1 MCDISFMNGKGL
13 LGQAIKRIHE
23 DKLINEPLKLEK
35 FILDRDNDIP
45 KLNNDSQP
53 IIKSNLDIKTLNNME
68 RWLLIYNNTQNENNS
83 QTDNNITILNNKS
96 NVLENA
102 LKFLINDYTELNN
115 EFIKNI
121 HLTDNEKINDLF
133 QIEIYDESVNNISKK
148 WNLIIKYE
156 NIFKN
161 LINILDENMKKTV
174 QLNEL

>member
-13 LGQAIKRIHE
+13 LGQAIKKIHE

-35 FILDRDNDIP
+35 FILERDNDIP
-45 KLNNDSQP
+45 KINNDSQP
-53 IIKSNLDIKTLNNME
+53 NIKSNLDNKTLNNME
-68 RWLLIYNNTQNENNS
+68 RWLLIYNTQNDNNGDI
-83 QTDNNITILNNKS
+83 DNNITILNNKS

-102 LKFLINDYTELNN
+102 LKFLLNDYTKLNN

-121 HLTDNEKINDLF
+121 HITDNEKINDLS
-133 QIEIYDESVNNISKK
+133 QIEIYDESVNIISKK
-148 WNLIIKYE
+148 WNLILKYE

>member
-13 LGQAIKRIHE
+13 LGQAIKKIHE

-45 KLNNDSQP
+45 KINNDSQTN
-53 IIKSNLDIKTLNNME
+53 IKSNLDNKTLNNME
-68 RWLLIYNNTQNENNS
+68 RWLFIYNTQNNNNDDL
-83 QTDNNITILNNKS
+83 DNNITILNNKS

-102 LKFLINDYTELNN
+102 LKFLLNDYTKLNN

-121 HLTDNEKINDLF
+121 HIADNEKINDLS
-133 QIEIYDESVNNISKK
+133 QIEIYDESVNIISKK
-148 WNLIIKYE
+148 WNLILKYE

>member
-1 MCDISFMNGKGL
+1 MNGKGL
-13 LGQAIKRIHE
+13 LGQAIKKIHE

-45 KLNNDSQP
+45 KINNDSQTN
-53 IIKSNLDIKTLNNME
+53 IKSNLDNKTLNNME
-68 RWLLIYNNTQNENNS
+68 RWLFIYNTQNNNNDDL
-83 QTDNNITILNNKS
+83 DNNITILNNKS

-102 LKFLINDYTELNN
+102 LKFLLNDYTKLNN

-121 HLTDNEKINDLF
+121 HIADNEKINDLS
-133 QIEIYDESVNNISKK
+133 QIEIYDESVNIISKK
-148 WNLIIKYE
+148 WNLILKYE

>member
-13 LGQAIKRIHE
+13 LGQAIKKIHE

-35 FILDRDNDIP
+35 FILERDNDIP
-45 KLNNDSQP
+45 KINNDSQP
-53 IIKSNLDIKTLNNME
+53 NIKSNLDNKTLNNME
-68 RWLLIYNNTQNENNS
+68 RWLLIYNTQYDNNGDI
-83 QTDNNITILNNKS
+83 DNNITILNNKS

-102 LKFLINDYTELNN
+102 LKFLLNDYTKLNN

-121 HLTDNEKINDLF
+121 HITDNEKINDLS
-133 QIEIYDESVNNISKK
+133 QIEIYDESVNIISKK
-148 WNLIIKYE
+148 WNLILKYE

>member
-13 LGQAIKRIHE
+13 LGQAIKKIHE

-45 KLNNDSQP
+45 KINNDSQAN
-53 IIKSNLDIKTLNNME
+53 IKSNLDIKTLNNME
-68 RWLLIYNNTQNENNS
+68 RWLLIYNTQNDNNGDS
-83 QTDNNITILNNKS
+83 DNNITILNNKS

-102 LKFLINDYTELNN
+102 VKILLNDYSKLNN

-121 HLTDNEKINDLF
+121 HIIDNDKINDLS
-133 QIEIYDESVNNISKK
+133 QIEIYDESVNVISKK
-148 WNLIIKYE
+148 WNLILKYE

-161 LINILDENMKKTV
+161 LINILDENMKKTI
-174 QLNEL
+174 QLNEM

>member
-13 LGQAIKRIHE
+13 LGQAIKKIHE

-45 KLNNDSQP
+45 KINNDSQP
-53 IIKSNLDIKTLNNME
+53 KIKSNLDIKTLNNME
-68 RWLLIYNNTQNENNS
+68 RWLLIYNNAQSGNNGDL
-83 QTDNNITILNNKS
+83 DNNITILNNKS

-102 LKFLINDYTELNN
+102 LKFLVNDYTKLNN

-121 HLTDNEKINDLF
+121 HIIDNDKINDLS
-133 QIEIYDESVNNISKK
+133 QIEIYDESVNILSKK
-148 WNLIIKYE
+148 WNLILKYE

-161 LINILDENMKKTV
+161 LINILDENMKKTI